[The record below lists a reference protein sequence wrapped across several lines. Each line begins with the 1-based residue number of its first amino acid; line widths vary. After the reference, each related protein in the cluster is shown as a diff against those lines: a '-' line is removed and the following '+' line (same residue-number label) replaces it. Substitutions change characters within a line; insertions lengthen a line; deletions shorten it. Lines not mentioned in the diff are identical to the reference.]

1 MTPLQQARVD
11 GQPVPAPARPPGSG
25 RFERPV
31 SPTEWLYLAGG
42 RLAPPFAVQIVIEG
56 SGSIGPD
63 ALRRAVGEASD
74 ACPGARL
81 RRRGRI
87 WTDTGRPPAVRTVD
101 RLGAALGAPLA
112 PGDGRSCE
120 VAVLTGGAT
129 STLIFRVHHAVM
141 DARGALAWMADVFRA
156 LRGEAPVGAPSPV
169 HDLALL
175 DVLGGTRREPVTPRW
190 RSPLAGV
197 RRSHPPRWQ
206 RRTLH
211 GTHPGLVAKTA
222 AALADLTPGDTRV
235 MVPVDLR
242 RHRPQLRSTANL
254 SLPVFLDGTA
264 GDPWEQW
271 HEQLLRA
278 LAERRELSAGE
289 EESAIRLP
297 LGPLAGLLTAAH
309 TATTAAGRHP
319 CSALVTTLGRIAPHE
334 VSAPGFEARTVYA
347 LPVQAPFVPLSF
359 TAVECAGRTE
369 LVMSHPGGPRADT
382 RAAALL
388 DAVCEALSP
397 RARRRP
403 VAVGPRRAVPPL
415 TLTDLLRRQ
424 VDRAPDAVALTGP
437 HGTVTYQELDH
448 RSDVV
453 AAELRGRGVGRGAVV
468 GLLADRSAE
477 AVAGLWGVL
486 KAGAAYLPLD
496 PAHPPARIAAV
507 LADAGASHCL
517 AGREYRTLPGPDRS
531 VIVLDDLPVSG
542 ARPHPGAA
550 APDDAAYLIYTSG
563 STGRP
568 KGVLVEHRAL
578 VNYTHWATDRYHLD
592 AATRFALFTSLAF
605 DLTGTTLFAPLAA
618 GGSIALVPDEPDHR
632 TLRHLLTR
640 SGANA
645 LKLTPA
651 HLDLITTLG
660 LEPHPFRVLVVG
672 GEQLRGPV
680 AARAQR
686 MFGPDCRIVNEYGP
700 TEATIGCVVHTFDPA
715 RDGDLPAVPIGL
727 PVDNTEA
734 YLLDADGGF
743 TAPGEVGELH
753 LAGAQLA
760 RGYLG
765 RPDLDRERFLHLADG
780 TRVYRTGD
788 LAQLTPDRVL
798 RCLGRTDDQLS
809 VRGHRIEP
817 GEVAAALEGHPGV
830 SRAVVTAR
838 PPRAGAEPVLC
849 AYVTGTAAPD
859 AVRAHAARHLPPYLV
874 PAAVH
879 VLDAFP
885 WTVNG
890 KVDVRALPDPFTRAR
905 PADDARAEPGRPDEA
920 ANGHRPS
927 GPGADAVEAA
937 VAAIWSRVLG
947 DPGLRLA
954 PEDDFHRLG
963 GDSLTLLRML
973 AAVAT
978 DVVGPAGEPAFD
990 ARLRDLIRRPTLDH
1004 VCAAART
1011 ALTTRPTEHP

>member
-1 MTPLQQARVD
+1 MTHVQQART
-11 GQPVPAPARPPGSG
+11 GREPVPAPGRPPESS

-42 RLAPPFAVQIVIEG
+42 RLAPPFAVQIVVEG
-56 SGSIGPD
+56 TGTIAPD
-63 ALRRAVGEASD
+63 ALRRAVDEASE

-87 WTDTGRPPAVRTVD
+87 WTDSGRPPAVRTVD
-101 RLGAALGAPLA
+101 RLGAALRAPLA

-120 VAVLTGGAT
+120 VALRTEGAT
-129 STLIFRVHHAVM
+129 TTLVFRVHHAVM
-141 DARGALAWMADVFRA
+141 DARGALAWTADVFRA
-156 LRGEAPVGAPSPV
+156 LRGEAPVGAPSPLY
-169 HDLALL
+169 DLALL
-175 DVLGGTRREPVTPRW
+175 DALGGSPREPAAPRW

-197 RRSHPPRWQ
+197 RHGRAPRWQ

-222 AALADLTPGDTRV
+222 AALADLAPGATRV

-254 SLPVFLDGTA
+254 SLPVFLDGRA
-264 GDPWEQW
+264 GAPWEQW

-278 LAERRELSAGE
+278 LAERRELTVGE
-289 EESAIRLP
+289 EESAARLP
-297 LGPLAGLLTAAH
+297 LAPLAALLTAAH
-309 TATTAAGRHP
+309 TATAAAGRYP
-319 CSALVTTLGRIAPHE
+319 CSALVTTLGRIGPDE
-334 VSAPGFEARTVYA
+334 VSAPGFEARTVYS

-369 LVMSHPGGPRADT
+369 LAMSHPGGPRADS

-397 RARRRP
+397 RARRGP
-403 VAVGPRRAVPPL
+403 VAAGPRRSVPPL
-415 TLTDLLRRQ
+415 TLTALLRQQ

-437 HGTVTYQELDH
+437 DGTVTYGELDR

-453 AAELRGRGVGRGAVV
+453 AAELCRRGVGRGVVV
-468 GLLADRSAE
+468 GLLADRTAE

-517 AGREYRTLPGPDRS
+517 TGSTYRALPGPDCPA
-531 VIVLDDLPVSG
+531 IVLDELPVSG
-542 ARPHPGAA
+542 ARPHPGTAG
-550 APDDAAYLIYTSG
+550 PDDAAYVIYTSG

-568 KGVLVEHRAL
+568 KGVVVEHRAL
-578 VNYTHWATDRYHLD
+578 VNYTHWATDRYRID
-592 AATRFALFTSLAF
+592 ATTRFALFTSLAF

-618 GGSIALVPDEPDHR
+618 GGSIALVPHEPDHR

-651 HLDLITTLG
+651 HLDLLTTLG
-660 LEPHPFRVLVVG
+660 IEPRSFRVLVVG

-700 TEATIGCVVHTFDPA
+700 TEATIGCIVHTFDPE

-734 YLLDADGGF
+734 YLLDADGRF
-743 TAPGEVGELH
+743 TGAGEVGEIH

-765 RPDLDRERFLHLADG
+765 RPDLDRERFGHLADG

-788 LAQLTPDRVL
+788 LAQLTDGGVL

-817 GEVAAALEGHPGV
+817 GEVAAALERHPGV
-830 SRAVVTAR
+830 RRAVVTAR
-838 PPRAGAEPVLC
+838 PPRPGAEPVLC

-859 AVRAHAARHLPPYLV
+859 ELRTHAARQLPAYLV
-874 PAAVH
+874 PAAVR

-890 KVDVRALPDPFTRAR
+890 KVDLRALPDPFARAR
-905 PADDARAEPGRPDEA
+905 PATEVRAAAAPADDAED
-920 ANGHRPS
+920 GHRPPES
-927 GPGADAVEAA
+927 GRDPVAAA
-937 VAAIWSRVLG
+937 VAAIWARVLD
-947 DPGLRLA
+947 DPDLHLA
-954 PEDDFHRLG
+954 PQDDFHRLG

-978 DVVGPAGEPAFD
+978 DVVGAAAEPAFD
-990 ARLRDLIRRPTLDH
+990 ARLRDLIRRPTLDN
-1004 VCAAART
+1004 VCAAARQ
-1011 ALTTRPTEHP
+1011 ALATRPTEHP